1 MTFLFIFFF
10 LNYNLHE
17 KAAMYI
23 TATQDWKEKKNK
35 NSALAAKQ

>member
-17 KAAMYI
+17 KAVMYI
-23 TATQDWKEKKNK
+23 TATQDWKKNK
-35 NSALAAKQ
+35 NSALAVKQ